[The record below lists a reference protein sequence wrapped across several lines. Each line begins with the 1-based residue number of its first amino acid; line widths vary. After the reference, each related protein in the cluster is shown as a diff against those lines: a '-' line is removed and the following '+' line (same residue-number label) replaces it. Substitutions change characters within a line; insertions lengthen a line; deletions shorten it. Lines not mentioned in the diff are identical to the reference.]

1 MFKHK
6 QQISEKKNHD
16 KITYGRKAG
25 VKVIWKKKLQRTRS
39 DNRGFSLIELLL
51 AIGILAVVALM
62 LTQILT
68 ISARLYRKTHYTSVL
83 QKDAQMISR
92 RLETAIMNA
101 NSLECTADESNG
113 TRHGLCLFLGTKEQ
127 KTAAESGTK
136 MTVFQGPVV
145 WFNQDTNCLYYK
157 EDAYIESTAAV
168 LDCAA
173 AKSYLEGNGT
183 QAKKDYLM
191 SSNVAELQITIPE
204 NQGSGSTLAHTAV
217 TYELKLRHISGAE
230 YTIKNSAVPR
240 NIRNTTA
247 FAQ

>member
-1 MFKHK
+1 MH
-6 QQISEKKNHD
+6 HD
-16 KITYGRKAG
+16 KTTYGRKAG
-25 VKVIWKKKLQRTRS
+25 VNDIWKKKFQRTQT
-39 DNRGFSLIELLL
+39 DNRGFSLIELLM

-68 ISARLYRKTHYTSVL
+68 ISARLYRKTHYTSIL

-101 NSLECTADESNG
+101 DSLEYTVVDSSAM
-113 TRHGLCLFLGTKEQ
+113 HGLCLFLGTKEQ
-127 KTAAESGTK
+127 TPAAGSAAQK
-136 MTVFQGPVV
+136 TVFQGPVV

-157 EDAYIESTAAV
+157 EDAYIESTAAT
-168 LDCAA
+168 LDCAS
-173 AKSYLEGNGT
+173 AKSCLEGNGT

-191 SSNVAELQITIPE
+191 SSHVAELQIAIPE
-204 NQGSGSTLAHTAV
+204 NQSSGSALVHTAV